1 MERVGGQLVYR
12 GPAASVR
19 MDMFKYADGE
29 TAERQIVLVPDSVT
43 IAAHDG
49 ESLFMV
55 RQPREAV
62 GEEAL
67 LELPAG
73 KIDDGESPLEC
84 AKRELVEEVGKQA
97 ESWRELKTLYLSPG
111 YSSEKATLFLAEDLK
126 DVPAEGG
133 DEDRLEIVPVALAE
147 LDSTISSCEDAASTV
162 ALLLLRELL
171 REA

>member
-19 MDMFKYADGE
+19 LDTFKYSDGE
-29 TAERQIVLVPDSVT
+29 TAERQIVIVPDAVT

-49 ESLFMV
+49 ENLFFV

-62 GEEAL
+62 DEAAL

-73 KIDDGESPLEC
+73 KIDEGESPLEA
-84 AKRELVEEVGKQA
+84 AKRELVEEIGKEASQ
-97 ESWRELKTLYLSPG
+97 WRELKAAYSAPGYLS
-111 YSSEKATLFLAEDLK
+111 EKVTILLATDLS

-133 DEDRLEIVPVALAE
+133 DEERIEIVPRPLAE
-147 LDSTISSCEDAASTV
+147 LDALIAECIDQSSLV
-162 ALLLLRELL
+162 GLLLLRENL
-171 REA
+171 RDG

>member
-19 MDMFKYADGE
+19 MDMFKYSDGD
-29 TAERQIVLVPDSVT
+29 TAERQIVVVPDSVT
-43 IAAHDG
+43 IVAHDG
-49 ESLFMV
+49 QNLFMV

-73 KIDDGESPLEC
+73 KIDDGETPLET
-84 AKRELVEEVGKQA
+84 ARRELVEEVGK
-97 ESWRELKTLYLSPG
+97 EGEEWRELKAAYLTPG
-111 YSSEKATLFLAEDLK
+111 YSSERSTIFLATGLR

-133 DEDRLEIVPVALAE
+133 DEDRLEVVPTPLAE
-147 LDSTISSCEDAASTV
+147 LDSTIAECEDASSV
-162 ALLLLRELL
+162 IGLLLLREML
-171 REA
+171 RGQ